1 MNRRLYFMLPDV
13 KSAHAMLNDLL
24 LARIDVNHI
33 HFLAKAGTP
42 MQNLPEASVSE
53 RTDLI
58 EGWETGM
65 GLGALVGLA
74 LGFVAIMVPTWWY
87 TKPIP
92 FVATI
97 LICTAVGFLA
107 GGMWTALAATSIPNS
122 QLKQFE
128 KRIAGG
134 QVLMIVLAPFHRVQ
148 EIRKLVADQHPEAA
162 YSGIWPTEHVI
173 FP

>member
-13 KSAHAMLNDLL
+13 KSAHVMLNDLL
-24 LARIDVNHI
+24 LARIGANHI
-33 HFLAKAGTP
+33 HFLAKPGTP

-97 LICTAVGFLA
+97 LTCTVVGFLA

-122 QLKQFE
+122 QLKQFG
-128 KRIAGG
+128 KQIAKG
-134 QVLMIVLAPFHRVQ
+134 QVLMIVLAPFNRLQ
-148 EIRKLVADQHPEAA
+148 EIRELVEDKHPEAA

>member
-13 KSAHAMLNDLL
+13 NSAHAMLDDLL
-24 LARIDVNHI
+24 LARINANRV

-42 MQNLPEASVSE
+42 MGDLPEAAVSE

-58 EGWETGM
+58 EGWEIGM
-65 GLGALVGLA
+65 A
-74 LGFVAIMVPTWWY
+74 LGTLTGLVAGLVAVMIPTWWY

-92 FVATI
+92 AIATMM
-97 LICTAVGFLA
+97 ICIAVGLI
-107 GGMWTALAATSIPNS
+107 GGGIWTALAAMSIPNT
-122 QLKQFE
+122 QLKKFE
-128 KRIAGG
+128 EPIAKGK
-134 QVLMIVLAPFHRVQ
+134 VLMIVQAPFHRVD
-148 EIRKLVADQHPEAA
+148 EIRKLVKGKHPEAA